1 MRAVGRLFP
10 NAACSSSPNGHE
22 RIKKRNP
29 SSPSRTNMPPRP
41 GTTSIISWVCL
52 PSPSVRVD
60 RLEKYRMRH
69 PQPACGSGAASI
81 PQVPARCRSL
91 LLLAFNPEAIA
102 LCRLE
107 ESHPHIARRGVI
119 RGGCRNHRRSGGD
132 IIGGVLH
139 THPAGG
145 DQYWT
150 QPFGLQACST
160 GA

>member
-10 NAACSSSPNGHE
+10 NAACSSSPNRHK

-29 SSPSRTNMPPRP
+29 SDPSRENMPPRP
-41 GTTSIISWVCL
+41 GATSIISWVYL

-69 PQPACGSGAASI
+69 PQPACDSGAASI
-81 PQVPARCRSL
+81 PQVLGRCRSL
-91 LLLAFNPEAIA
+91 LFLAFNPEAIA

-107 ESHPHIARRGVI
+107 ELHPHIARRGVI
-119 RGGCRNHRRSGGD
+119 RGGCGNHRRSGGD

-139 THPAGG
+139 THPASG
-145 DQYWT
+145 DQYW
-150 QPFGLQACST
+150 LQSIDFQSCST